1 MGTSTE
7 IPASARAEPWASNQS
22 EIRQQVKDE
31 KEREVEEEEA
41 EAVVAAGEDI
51 FGKAG
56 DDAAQAW
63 IAAHPHQLIAPGDAG
78 AKPALLDQ
86 LAQLD
91 VLDYFHGQPSVGA
104 DGLVG

>member
-41 EAVVAAGEDI
+41 KAVVAAGEGI

-63 IAAHPHQLIAPGDAG
+63 IAAHPHQLIAPGDA
-78 AKPALLDQ
+78 AALLDQ

-91 VLDYFHGQPSVGA
+91 LLDYFHGQPSVGA